1 MANGNNLINKHGC
14 NHEGVDYWYKKE
26 LNGYTE
32 CCEYG
37 NECEGHKEI
46 KTKEEESLHDLVE
59 NGFFNEELAIEF
71 IKLVKKN
78 KIRHITI
85 NY

>member
-1 MANGNNLINKHGC
+1 MANENNLINKHGC

-37 NECEGHKEI
+37 NECDGHKEI
-46 KTKEEESLHDLVE
+46 KSKDAG
-59 NGFFNEELAIEF
+59 NG
-71 IKLVKKN
+71 K
-78 KIRHITI
+78 
-85 NY
+85 